1 MDFLDIVVNSIVQK
15 LKSKHTSLK
24 KYTNWDKLGNF
35 SLVLR
40 EQKEKKTP
48 NIPHLIPLKS
58 SQFHILLVL

>member
-40 EQKEKKTP
+40 EQEEKKTQ
-48 NIPHLIPLKS
+48 IFRTWFLS
-58 SQFHILLVL
+58 SLANSTFY

>member
-40 EQKEKKTP
+40 EQKEKKTQ
-48 NIPHLIPLKS
+48 IFRTWFLS
-58 SQFHILLVL
+58 SLANSTFY